1 MDSLSSILKA
11 VFPCLL
17 VGTAGRAIQLPTD
30 TARYQL
36 MSEKISVQPRPYGG
50 RKPKLSND
58 EAAESIVAAMMDADK
73 AGPSLD
79 ATIQSIVHQAGGW
92 SEYLAAKALAALEAV
107 LKAGRPLSAAMQDAY
122 DKAYAAFKAT
132 EGFAADHP
140 IATEVLITVI
150 ALGIL
155 VELAP
160 YVLGW
165 LGFAELG
172 PIEGKSCFLGG
183 VGGGLLWHW
192 KGMLML
198 LFITGSWAAL
208 WQARYLGM
216 VPKRSLFSFFQ
227 RLGMT
232 WKRV

>member
-11 VFPCLL
+11 VFPCLPIR
-17 VGTAGRAIQLPTD
+17 AAERAIQLPTE
-30 TARYQL
+30 TAKYQL
-36 MSEKISVQPRPYGG
+36 TSEKISVQPYLYGG

-58 EAAESIVAAMMDADK
+58 EAAEAIVAAMMDADK

-79 ATIQSIVHQAGGW
+79 ATIKSIVHQTGGW
-92 SEYLAAKALAALEAV
+92 SEYLAAKALTALEAG
-107 LKAGRPLSAAMQDAY
+107 LKAGKPLSAAMQEAY
-122 DKAYAAFKAT
+122 DKACEALEAT

-160 YVLGW
+160 YVLGL

-172 PIEGKSCFLGG
+172 PIEGESCFPG
-183 VGGGLLWHW
+183 
-192 KGMLML
+192 
-198 LFITGSWAAL
+198 
-208 WQARYLGM
+208 
-216 VPKRSLFSFFQ
+216 
-227 RLGMT
+227 
-232 WKRV
+232 RVL

>member
-1 MDSLSSILKA
+1 MDSLSSFFKTI
-11 VFPCLL
+11 FPCLPFR
-17 VGTAGRAIQLPTD
+17 TAERAIQLPTE
-30 TARYQL
+30 TAKYHL
-36 MSEKISVQPRPYGG
+36 MSEKISVQSYHYGG

-58 EAAESIVAAMMDADK
+58 EAAEAIVAAMMDADK

-107 LKAGRPLSAAMQDAY
+107 LKAGKPLSAAMQVAY
-122 DKAYAAFKAT
+122 DKACEAFEAT
-132 EGFAADHP
+132 EGFAAEHP

-160 YVLGW
+160 YVLGL

-172 PIEGKSCFLGG
+172 PIEGESCFPG
-183 VGGGLLWHW
+183 
-192 KGMLML
+192 GML
-198 LFITGSWAAL
+198 
-208 WQARYLGM
+208 
-216 VPKRSLFSFFQ
+216 
-227 RLGMT
+227 
-232 WKRV
+232 